1 MDSKEKVASDL
12 VAIDIELAKYPDVR
26 AEVADRVCE
35 IMATASA
42 VDTSRSSFSL
52 GMLSEAIRPLRVR
65 NTLLA
70 TQKRLLK
77 ALNTRSGESPTDE
90 SPSF

>member
-1 MDSKEKVASDL
+1 MDSKEKVASDI
-12 VAIDIELAKYPDVR
+12 VSIDLELSKYPDR
-26 AEVADRVCE
+26 REEVADRVCE

-42 VDTSRSSFSL
+42 LDTSKASFSL
-52 GMLSEAIRPLRVR
+52 GMIQEAIRSLRVR

-70 TQKRLLK
+70 TKKRLLK
-77 ALNTRSGESPTDE
+77 ALNAKSGDAPTDE